1 MSLSPGKISGTCGRL
16 MCCLKYEQN
25 SYDYLQKITPRKG
38 AIVDC
43 RDGRGTVVD
52 VSLLTGKLKIKLNS
66 NPDGAPVVAYRDEV
80 VVVKDGRQQS
90 ISKQEAEFLKQL
102 EKN

>member
-1 MSLSPGKISGTCGRL
+1 

-38 AIVDC
+38 SVVDC
-43 RDGRGTVVD
+43 REGRGTVVD
-52 VSLLTGKLKIKLNS
+52 VSLLTGRLKIKLDS
-66 NPDGAPVVAYRDEV
+66 NPEGAPVVVNRTEV
-80 VVVKDGRQQS
+80 AVVKEGRQQS
-90 ISKQEAEFLKQL
+90 VSKQEAEALKHL